1 MRWIVGAVV
10 ASAALVGLYL
20 ALGGASYE
28 PAAVADPC
36 ETRDWREPSGF
47 QEVVEQIALSGLD
60 GAACELGVTRE
71 EMVLAFESRDSLQ
84 QFARDHG
91 ISDDEL
97 AALVR
102 EGIDRALDDAV
113 AADALN
119 STLAALIRGAVAR
132 IPVERLLDFLDQ
144 LPGL

>member
-10 ASAALVGLYL
+10 AAAALAGLYL

-47 QEVVEQIALSGLD
+47 QEVIEQVALSGLD
-60 GAACELGVTRE
+60 GVACELGVSRE
-71 EMVLAFESRDSLQ
+71 EVVLAFESRDTLE
-84 QFARDHG
+84 QFARDQG

-97 AALVR
+97 ATLVR

-113 AADALN
+113 EADALN
-119 STLAALIRGAVAR
+119 PTLAALIRGAVDR
-132 IPVERLLDFLDQ
+132 IPVDRLLDLLDQ

>member
-10 ASAALVGLYL
+10 AAAALVGLSL
-20 ALGGASYE
+20 ALGGALYK
-28 PAAVADPC
+28 PAAVADPR

-71 EMVLAFESRDSLQ
+71 EMVLAFESRDSLE
-84 QFARDHG
+84 QFARDQG

-97 AALVR
+97 AELVR
-102 EGIDRALDDAV
+102 DGIDRALDDAV

-119 STLAALIRGAVAR
+119 STLAALIRGAVER
-132 IPVERLLDFLDQ
+132 IPVEQLLDFLDQ

>member
-1 MRWIVGAVV
+1 MRAIALATV
-10 ASAALVGLYL
+10 AAAALVAVYL
-20 ALGGASYE
+20 GLGGASYS

-36 ETRDWREPSGF
+36 TAREWRGPDGPA
-47 QEVVEQIALSGLD
+47 EVAEQIVLSGLD
-60 GAACELGVTRE
+60 GAACELGVSRE
-71 EMVLAFESRDSLQ
+71 EMVLAFESRDSLE
-84 QFARDHG
+84 QFAREHG

-97 AALVR
+97 AKLVR

-113 AADALN
+113 AADAIN
-119 STLAALIRGAVAR
+119 STLAALIRGAVER

>member
-10 ASAALVGLYL
+10 AAAALVGLYL

-36 ETRDWREPSGF
+36 EMRDWREPSGF

-60 GAACELGVTRE
+60 GAACELGVSRE
-71 EMVLAFESRDSLQ
+71 EMVLAFESRDSLE
-84 QFARDHG
+84 QFARDQG

-119 STLAALIRGAVAR
+119 STLAALIRGAVER